1 MIEHLKAAIKSSV
14 IYSLGN
20 LTSKLLGIILIPLY
34 TSKLTLS
41 EYGMLGMLEIT
52 VQILT
57 AIIGLSLYSAFFRWY
72 WDKQYLDKQKSIFFT
87 ILIFVFTGAILMN
100 LIFLPFHDQLSSF
113 LLDTDQQGYLI
124 MLILIIAGFEAVAI
138 IISTLIR
145 LQERPGFYTLLQVS
159 KVLTSLS
166 LTIYFI
172 AVKGKKI
179 DGIYEAQLIGNA
191 VFYLLAARFIIKSSN
206 PKIEWKILPGM
217 LKFSYPL
224 LFSSIAGI
232 VLTIS
237 DRYILK
243 FISDLAYV
251 GIYTLGYKIA
261 STLRVLVITSVNLA
275 IQPMIYKMID
285 QPDNK
290 RFYSKIMTYYSYGL
304 MICVLGL
311 SLFGRELIKFL
322 SKSNP
327 DYWEAFSI
335 VPIISMAFFF
345 GMLRDVSLTGINI
358 SKKTVVNA
366 KSILFAATFNIV
378 FNIILIPFM
387 GYLGAAIATLISQML
402 YFLIIYYFAQK
413 FYPIKYEIGKVIK
426 IICSGVIIYALSI
439 FTNEMTL
446 LLRLILKSL
455 LIFSFPFILFLLR
468 FYEPVELERLRGL
481 WMKWRDPG
489 KWFSNLQSTT
499 KK

>member
-1 MIEHLKAAIKSSV
+1 MLEHLKAAIKSTV

-34 TSKLTLS
+34 TSKLALA

-57 AIIGLSLYSAFFRWY
+57 AIIGFSLYNAFFRWY
-72 WDKQYLDKQKSIFFT
+72 WDKQYLEKQKSIFFT
-87 ILIFVFTGAILMN
+87 ILVFVLTGAILLN
-100 LIFLPFHDQLSSF
+100 LLLLPFHDQLSS
-113 LLDTDQQGYLI
+113 LILDTDKEGYMI
-124 MLILIIAGFEAVAI
+124 MLILLIAGLEAVAI
-138 IISTLIR
+138 VISTLIR
-145 LQERPGFYTLLQVS
+145 LQERSGFYTILHIS

-191 VFYLLAARFIIKSSN
+191 VFYILAARFIIKNSN
-206 PKIEWKILPGM
+206 PKIEWKIIPGM

-232 VLTIS
+232 ILTIS
-237 DRYILK
+237 DRYVLK
-243 FISDLAYV
+243 FMSDLAYV

-322 SKSNP
+322 SQANP

-358 SKKTVVNA
+358 TKKTIVNA
-366 KSILFAATFNIV
+366 KSILFAATFNVV
-378 FNIILIPFM
+378 FNIILIPIL
-387 GYLGAAIATLISQML
+387 GYFGAAIATLISQML
-402 YFLIIYYFAQK
+402 YFFIIYYFAQK
-413 FYPIKYEIGKVIK
+413 FYPIKYEIRKVIK
-426 IICSGVIIYALSI
+426 IICAGILLYALSI

-446 LLRLILKSL
+446 LLRLLIKSVLIL
-455 LIFSFPFILFLLR
+455 SFPFILYPLR
-468 FYEPVELERLRGL
+468 FYEPIELERLGGL
-481 WMKWRDPG
+481 WMKWRNPG
-489 KWFSNLQSTT
+489 KWLSNLRSIT
-499 KK
+499 KE

>member
-1 MIEHLKAAIKSSV
+1 MFEHLKAAIKSSI

-34 TSKLTLS
+34 TSKLTLP

-72 WDKQYLDKQKSIFFT
+72 WDKEYLEKQKSIFFT
-87 ILIFVFTGAILMN
+87 ILVFVLTGSILMN

-124 MLILIIAGFEAVAI
+124 MLILIVAGLEAVAI

-172 AVKGKKI
+172 AIKGKKI

-191 VFYLLAARFIIKSSN
+191 VFYILAARFIIKNSN

-217 LKFSYPL
+217 LRFSYPL

-232 VLTIS
+232 ILTIS
-237 DRYILK
+237 DRYVLK
-243 FISDLAYV
+243 FISDLSYV

-275 IQPMIYKMID
+275 LQPMIYKMID

-322 SKSNP
+322 SKTNP

-358 SKKTVVNA
+358 SKKTIVNA
-366 KSILFAATFNIV
+366 KSILFAAIFNIV
-378 FNIILIPFM
+378 FNIILIPIL
-387 GYLGAAIATLISQML
+387 GYFGAAIATLISQML
-402 YFLIIYYFAQK
+402 YFLVIYHFAQK
-413 FYPIKYEIGKVIK
+413 YYPIKYEIGKVIK
-426 IICSGVIIYALSI
+426 IIGAGILIYVISI
-439 FTNEMTL
+439 FTNEMALWPRL
-446 LLRLILKSL
+446 LIKSI
-455 LIFSFPFILFLLR
+455 LIFSFPFILYLLR
-468 FYEPVELERLRGL
+468 FYEPIELERLRVL
-481 WMKWRDPG
+481 WIKWRNPG
-489 KWFSNLQSTT
+489 KWQSIFRSI
-499 KK
+499 KKD

>member
-1 MIEHLKAAIKSSV
+1 MLENLKAAIKSTA

-34 TSKLTLS
+34 TSKLSLA
-41 EYGMLGMLEIT
+41 EYGMLGMLEIS

-57 AIIGLSLYSAFFRWY
+57 AIIGLSLYNAFFRWF
-72 WDKQYLDKQKSIFFT
+72 WDKQYLEKQKSIFFT
-87 ILIFVFTGAILMN
+87 ILVFVFTGSIMLN
-100 LIFLPFHDQLSSF
+100 LLFLPFHDQLSSL

-124 MLILIIAGFEAVAI
+124 MLILIIAGLEAIAI
-138 IISTLIR
+138 VISTLVR
-145 LQERPGFYTLLQVS
+145 LQERPGFYTFLYIV
-159 KVLTSLS
+159 KVLTNLS
-166 LTIYFI
+166 FTVYFI
-172 AVKGKKI
+172 VVKGKKI

-191 VFYLLAARFIIKSSN
+191 VFFILAARFVIKNST
-206 PKIEWKILPGM
+206 PKIEWKIIPGM

-232 VLTIS
+232 ILTIS
-237 DRYILK
+237 DRYVLK

-261 STLRVLVITSVNLA
+261 STLRVFVITSVNLA

-290 RFYSKIMTYYSYGL
+290 RFYSKIMTYYSFGL

-311 SLFGRELIKFL
+311 SLFGQELIKLL
-322 SKSNP
+322 SKANP
-327 DYWEAFSI
+327 EYWEAFSI
-335 VPIISMAFFF
+335 VPIISMSFFF

-366 KSILFAATFNIV
+366 RSILVAATLNIGLNIV
-378 FNIILIPFM
+378 LIPVF
-387 GYLGAAIATLISQML
+387 GYMGAAVATLISQLL

-413 FYPIKYEIGKVIK
+413 YYPIKYEIPKVIK
-426 IICSGVIIYALSI
+426 IIGAGILIYVLSI

-446 LLRLILKSL
+446 LPRLLIKSALIL
-455 LIFSFPFILFLLR
+455 SFPFILYILR
-468 FYEPVELERLRGL
+468 FYESIELESLRGL
-481 WMKWRDPG
+481 WIKWRNPG
-489 KWFSNLQSTT
+489 KWLSNLRSL
-499 KK
+499 K